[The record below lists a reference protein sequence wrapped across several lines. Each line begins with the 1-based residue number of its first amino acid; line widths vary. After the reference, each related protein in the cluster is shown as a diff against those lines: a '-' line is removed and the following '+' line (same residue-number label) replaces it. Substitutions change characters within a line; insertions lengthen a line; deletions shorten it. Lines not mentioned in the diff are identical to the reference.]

1 MAARPVCS
9 CKPERGTSDA
19 ERIDPCLRWVDSKSE
34 SDGAVVTLINAVPVA
49 LGAQRSTLCWLH
61 GTSVLKIDDFA
72 LDLRIFLGAVAF
84 TNEGMQEHFMCL
96 HS

>member
-34 SDGAVVTLINAVPVA
+34 SDGAVVTLIDAVPVA
-49 LGAQRSTLCWLH
+49 LGAQRSTHLRH
-61 GTSVLKIDDFA
+61 GRHRPRSSLP
-72 LDLRIFLGAVAF
+72 
-84 TNEGMQEHFMCL
+84 
-96 HS
+96 